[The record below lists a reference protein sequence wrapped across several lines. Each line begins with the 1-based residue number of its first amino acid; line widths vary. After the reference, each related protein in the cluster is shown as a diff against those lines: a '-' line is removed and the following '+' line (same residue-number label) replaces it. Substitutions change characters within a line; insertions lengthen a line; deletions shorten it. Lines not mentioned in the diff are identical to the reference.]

1 MLYRTNLV
9 CRLNLVYFVQSLHHA
24 IVDKKK
30 MATSYVF
37 PSCCDLNPVVTH
49 WGELE

>member
-30 MATSYVF
+30 NGYQLCV
-37 PSCCDLNPVVTH
+37 PKL
-49 WGELE
+49 L